1 MAKILI
7 SGGSGFIGSHLTSK
21 LRKLKHQV
29 YILDSNL
36 FYLGKE
42 SDFQKI
48 LQYKKKLIG
57 NTKIFKGSSTNKKL
71 LEKIINKIKPDYV
84 INLGA
89 LPLAK
94 NAISNPEDAFNSIV
108 LGAKNFAH
116 CLKGKKF
123 LKKFIHISSS
133 MVYGNFK
140 HNSIKENH
148 EKNPIEIYGS
158 MKFASEIIVKGYA
171 RIFDINSIIL

>member
-1 MAKILI
+1 MIFK
-7 SGGSGFIGSHLTSK
+7 
-21 LRKLKHQV
+21 
-29 YILDSNL
+29 
-36 FYLGKE
+36 
-42 SDFQKI
+42 KI
-48 LQYKKKLIG
+48 LQYKKLIG

-171 RIFDINSIIL
+171 RIFDINSIILRPSAVYGPCDMNYRIVQKILDNCIKGKPTTLIMQKIFWILL

>member
-1 MAKILI
+1 M
-7 SGGSGFIGSHLTSK
+7 
-21 LRKLKHQV
+21 
-29 YILDSNL
+29 
-36 FYLGKE
+36 
-42 SDFQKI
+42 
-48 LQYKKKLIG
+48 
-57 NTKIFKGSSTNKKL
+57 
-71 LEKIINKIKPDYV
+71 
-84 INLGA
+84 
-89 LPLAK
+89 
-94 NAISNPEDAFNSIV
+94 

-171 RIFDINSIIL
+171 RIFDINSIILRPSAVYGPCDMNYRIVQKILDNCIKGKPTTLNNAKKNLLDFNFVEDVAEAIKCATFAKTKI